1 MERFDIIYKTGAAVV
16 GAVVGYLFGGWSEL
30 LGILLAFVVM
40 DYVTGVLAASK
51 EGTLRSAVGFKRI
64 PKKIMIFLLVAVGH
78 LIDRAVGTNGLFRDA
93 TIFFYLANE
102 LLSIVENAGRMGL
115 PVPEQ
120 IQQAVEV
127 LKGKSE
133 RGVSNDNRTER
144 ID

>member
-1 MERFDIIYKTGAAVV
+1 MERLDVVYKTGAAAI
-16 GAVVGYLFGGWSEL
+16 GAMVGYLFGGWSEL

-51 EGTLRSAVGFKRI
+51 EGTLRSAIGFKRI
-64 PKKIMIFLLVAVGH
+64 PKKVMIFVLVAVGH

-133 RGVSNDNRTER
+133 RGVNYDDRTER

>member
-1 MERFDIIYKTGAAVV
+1 MERLDVIYKTGAAVT

-30 LGILLAFVVM
+30 LGILLAFVVL
-40 DYVTGVLAASK
+40 DYVTGVMAAYK
-51 EGTLRSAVGFKRI
+51 EGSLRSAVGFRRI
-64 PKKIMIFLLVAVGH
+64 PKKVMIFVLVAVGH

-102 LLSIVENAGRMGL
+102 VLSIIENAGRIGL

-133 RGVSNDNRTER
+133 KKKVREESR
-144 ID
+144 

>member
-1 MERFDIIYKTGAAVV
+1 MERLDVAFKTGAAVV
-16 GAVVGYLFGGWSEL
+16 GAVVGYFFGGWSEL
-30 LGILLAFVVM
+30 LGILLASVIL

-64 PKKIMIFLLVAVGH
+64 PKKVMIFVLVAVGH

-127 LKGKSE
+127 LKGKSK
-133 RGVSNDNRTER
+133 RGVNYDDRTER

>member
-1 MERFDIIYKTGAAVV
+1 MERVDVVSKTCAAAV

-30 LGILLAFVVM
+30 LGILLAFVIM
-40 DYVTGVLAASK
+40 DYVTGVMAAYK

-64 PKKIMIFLLVAVGH
+64 PKKVMIFVLVAVSH

-120 IQQAVEV
+120 IKQAVEV

>member
-1 MERFDIIYKTGAAVV
+1 MERLDIIYKTGAAVA

-30 LGILLAFVVM
+30 LGILLAFVIL
-40 DYVTGVLAASK
+40 DYVTGVLAASR

-64 PKKIMIFLLVAVGH
+64 PKKVMIFVLVAVGH

-102 LLSIVENAGRMGL
+102 LLSIIENAGRMGL

-127 LKGKSE
+127 LKGKSKE
-133 RGVSNDNRTER
+133 GDKK
-144 ID
+144 

>member
-1 MERFDIIYKTGAAVV
+1 MERLDVVYKTSAAAV

-30 LGILLAFVVM
+30 LGILLAFVIL
-40 DYVTGVLAASK
+40 DYVTGVLAASR

-64 PKKIMIFLLVAVGH
+64 PKKVMIFVLVAVGH

>member
-1 MERFDIIYKTGAAVV
+1 MERLEVAFKTGAAVM